1 MRTLKKF
8 AIAATA
14 GCLLAPAVF
23 GQQDYVGKYDVYGG
37 FMYLSSPL
45 IKLGESG
52 FHTQIGTNPTRWYA
66 VGFDFSTG
74 SGDTVLVPSM
84 VKQSVNELITAQ
96 LAPLIKAGALPP
108 NYQLRVPMHSS
119 SQTYAM
125 GPQLCFRHF
134 RSVTLF
140 VRPDLGAMHESATP
154 HPTDLIG
161 KGLAAQLAPSG
172 VKEDWTYFYGFA
184 GGADFNVTR
193 QFGLRVQV
201 DFARDH
207 LFNDLLDWRNS
218 VRCSIG
224 PTFHFGPN
232 VPAR

>member
-1 MRTLKKF
+1 MPTLRKL
-8 AIAATA
+8 ATGAAS
-14 GCLLAPAVF
+14 CLLLTPIVF
-23 GQQDYVGKYDVYGG
+23 GQQEYVGKYDVYGG

-45 IKLGESG
+45 IKLGETG

-74 SGDTVLVPSM
+74 TGDTILVPSM
-84 VKQSVNELITAQ
+84 VKQSVSQQISAQ
-96 LAPLIKAGALPP
+96 LAPLIQAGALPP
-108 NYQLRVPMHSS
+108 NYQLQLPLHSS

-125 GPQLCFRHF
+125 GPQLTFRHF

-140 VRPDLGAMHESATP
+140 VRPDLGAIHETATP

-161 KGLAAQLAPSG
+161 KALVAQLAPSG

-184 GGADFNVTR
+184 GGADFNITR

-201 DFARDH
+201 DFVRDH
-207 LFNDLLDWRNS
+207 LFDDLLDWRNS
-218 VRCSIG
+218 VRFSIG
-224 PTFHFGPN
+224 PSFHFGPN